1 MACGYNSMAR
11 QELGFCIMI
20 TYGWGSASPSL
31 GMTVRLGSSFQLRGV
46 LEQSSPLV
54 ITGFDGLEPSAA
66 SGFQELHRSPMQG
79 ISLGEQI
86 PG

>member
-20 TYGWGSASPSL
+20 TYGWGVPASL
-31 GMTVRLGSSFQLRGV
+31 GMTVRLGLSLQLRGCV
-46 LEQSSPLV
+46 GAELPLSLL
-54 ITGFDGLEPSAA
+54 GQMALEPLAA